1 LLHFLGELSTN
12 QSSLLKT
19 QCKARQAQAWSV
31 NWAKFCLA
39 SLSSPGWNSAL
50 LSFALWLVTA
60 KLAVCSDWSPPNWR
74 KFPKNNHSTLSI
86 LQKVKL
92 APLFCGKNDETCW
105 PSYLGGC
112 TSPTTGYVNFFTK
125 KRPKIGNFWKFGF
138 VYLFYESTW
147 SRMNPTLIKTW
158 STEKLVSKI
167 NLTRSNLHWLKR

>member
-1 LLHFLGELSTN
+1 MSYRPIRTEC
-12 QSSLLKT
+12 SLLKT

-50 LSFALWLVTA
+50 LSLALWLVAA
-60 KLAVCSDWSPPNWR
+60 KSVVFSDWSPPNRR

-92 APLFCGKNDETCW
+92 ASLFCGKNDETCW

-112 TSPTTGYVNFFTK
+112 TSPTTGYVNLFTK
-125 KRPKIGNFWKFGF
+125 KRPKIWFCLPFLWKH
-138 VYLFYESTW
+138 
-147 SRMNPTLIKTW
+147 MIKD
-158 STEKLVSKI
+158 E
-167 NLTRSNLHWLKR
+167 SNLDQDLINRKASIKNKFD